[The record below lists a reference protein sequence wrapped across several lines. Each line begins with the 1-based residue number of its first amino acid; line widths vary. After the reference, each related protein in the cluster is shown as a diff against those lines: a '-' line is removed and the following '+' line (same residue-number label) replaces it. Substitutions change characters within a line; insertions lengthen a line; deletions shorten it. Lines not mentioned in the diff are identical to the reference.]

1 MLSVFRTSA
10 VMLLMLSIV
19 TGIAYPLAVTGIG
32 AVLFPRQATGSL
44 VDRDGKPIGS
54 DLIGQPF
61 DAPRYFWGRPS
72 ATSPVGYAAMSGSGS
87 NQATTNPALADAVRD
102 RVAHLKESDPD
113 DKTPIPVDLV
123 TTSGSGLDP
132 HVSPAA
138 ALYQVDRVARTRG
151 IPVEKVR
158 VLVQSHVEHPTFH
171 VLGQSRVNIL
181 RLNLALDAEFPA
193 PKS

>member
-1 MLSVFRTSA
+1 MLSAFRISA
-10 VMLLMLSIV
+10 VLLLLLSLV
-19 TGIAYPLAVTGIG
+19 TGIAYPLAVSAVG

-44 VDRDGKPIGS
+44 IDRDGKPIGS

-61 DAPRYFWGRPS
+61 DEAKYFWGRPS
-72 ATSPVGYAAMSGSGS
+72 ATAPVGYAAMSGSGS
-87 NQATTNPALADAVRD
+87 NQATTNPALVEAVQG
-102 RVAHLKESDPD
+102 RVAHLKEADPEN
-113 DKTPIPVDLV
+113 TAPIPVDLV

-138 ALYQVDRVARTRG
+138 ALYQVDRVARARG
-151 IPVEKVR
+151 VPAEKIR
-158 VLVQSHVEHPTFH
+158 ALVQTHVEAPTFH
-171 VLGQSRVNIL
+171 ILGQSRVNVL